1 MQLCETLTGLIL
13 NFSQMTLGYLV
24 IEDVDIL
31 EIGEII
37 SVSAILVA
45 ILLTIL
51 IFVWQMHS
59 HSNRLTE
66 EIRAQGTRLSEVER
80 EQARLE
86 GANAMLSNVL
96 RQQSHTHETDD

>member
-1 MQLCETLTGLIL
+1 M
-13 NFSQMTLGYLV
+13 
-24 IEDVDIL
+24 
-31 EIGEII
+31 EIAEIV
-37 SVSAILVA
+37 SVSAILVG

-66 EIRAQGTRLSEVER
+66 EIRTQGAKIDVQGTRLSEVER

-86 GANAMLSNVL
+86 GANGILSEVL
-96 RQQSHTHETDD
+96 RQQSHTHETGD

>member
-1 MQLCETLTGLIL
+1 M
-13 NFSQMTLGYLV
+13 
-24 IEDVDIL
+24 
-31 EIGEII
+31 EIAEIV
-37 SVSAILVA
+37 SVSAILVG

-66 EIRAQGTRLSEVER
+66 EIRAQGAKIDVQGTRLSEVER

-96 RQQSHTHETDD
+96 RQQSHTHETGD